1 MKKSMGR
8 RIIKI
13 LGITILAIIFILGG
27 TFIYYTTR
35 STVSVATKKGTLHEL
50 TMEEKLEDFNYM
62 YKILEENHPYFEVEK
77 RKTGYDWLGSKEDFE
92 DWIRATEN
100 NEEYYSTI
108 ERILFLVQ
116 NGHTNIIKPESY
128 DEYKQLYGGMS
139 NKAWSSVLNTEG
151 VEAKYEEWK
160 RIIQSKYTL
169 VPLSFRYI
177 EGNYVVTNPSFIN
190 EDVLKKHG
198 IPNYSIL
205 KAVNGVD
212 IDEYI
217 KSLSDKRFLKYDN
230 KRSKLKSSN
239 LSIPCAADEEI
250 KLKFVTPEGETL
262 EKSLSGIEYA
272 PEYNSMGN
280 AEKLYHTEI
289 IEKDKLAYIKV
300 SSFSAFN
307 VEKDRAGIYE
317 FYKSIK
323 DYPYLI
329 IDIRGNGGGSEN
341 YYTQNLVPPLI
352 DKKLEA
358 SFYMVFRGGEYIK
371 PFLASRMMFTK
382 PIKNIPNG
390 LNYPEE
396 TKSDFTSFL
405 SVSREIPPRD
415 SVGFKGKIFLLVDD
429 YVYSSAESFAAV
441 SKATGFATIV
451 GTRTGGDGIG
461 IDPAIFALPNSGLLI
476 RFPLEMGLN
485 PDGTSSEEASTE
497 PDIYVEQTYE
507 DFIKYNE
514 YKGGL
519 INPYDTVINKVIEM
533 TK

>member
-1 MKKSMGR
+1 MGK
-8 RIIKI
+8 RINKI
-13 LGITILAIIFILGG
+13 LGIALLAIILITGG
-27 TFIYYTTR
+27 AYIYFNTQ
-35 STVSVATKKGTLHEL
+35 STVSVATRPGILQEL

-77 RKTGYDWLGSKEDFE
+77 RKTGYDWLAHKEDFE
-92 DWIRATEN
+92 GWIKATRN
-100 NEEYYSTI
+100 NKEYYSTI

-128 DEYKQLYGGMS
+128 DEYKRLYSGMS
-139 NKAWSSVLNTEG
+139 NKAWGSVLNDKG
-151 VEAKYEEWK
+151 VAAKYEEWK
-160 RIIQSKYTL
+160 KIVQTKNVL

-177 EGNYVVTNPSFIN
+177 EGNYVVTNPFFTD
-190 EDVLKKHG
+190 EDVLKKYG
-198 IPNYSIL
+198 IPKYSIL
-205 KAVNGVD
+205 MAVNGIN
-212 IDEYI
+212 IDDYV
-217 KSLSDKRFLKYDN
+217 KSLMDKRFLKYDN
-230 KRSKLKSSN
+230 KRSKLKSSS
-239 LSIPCAADEEI
+239 LSVPCDVDEEM
-250 KLKFVTPEGETL
+250 KLTFLTPEGEIL
-262 EKSLSGIEYA
+262 NKSIAGVEYA
-272 PEYNSMGN
+272 PKYNSRMD
-280 AEKLYHTEI
+280 AERLYQTAI
-289 IEKDKLAYIKV
+289 IEKNKLAYLKV
-300 SSFSAFN
+300 ESFSAFN

-317 FYKSIK
+317 FYKAIK

-341 YYTQNLVPPLI
+341 YYTLNMVPPLI
-352 DKKLEA
+352 DKELKA
-358 SFYMVFRGGEYIK
+358 SFYMVFREGEYIK

-382 PIKNIPNG
+382 PIKNIPEG

-396 TKSDFTSFL
+396 TKKDFSSFL
-405 SVSREIPPRD
+405 SSSREISPRD

-441 SKATGFATIV
+441 TKASGFATIV

-461 IDPAIFALPNSGLLI
+461 IDPAIFALPRSGLLI

-507 DFIKYNE
+507 DFIKFNE